1 MNVYAIIVAA
11 GRSER
16 CSGAVPKQF
25 RPVCGQPLLAWTI
38 RRFEKASGI
47 DKIVV
52 VVAEEN
58 LLYNNS
64 QVVDPYGFSKVIKI
78 VPGGETRAD
87 SVLKGLKSL
96 PVSTRL
102 VAIHDGAR
110 PIVTPDDIDR
120 VVTLA
125 QKERAAMLARPA
137 TDTVKRVRDGYI
149 LSTLERESLYY
160 AQTPQA
166 FQYDLI
172 LSAHEKRDEGNSI
185 TDDAILV
192 EAQGFKVRVVEPE
205 NSNMKVTTPDDL
217 VMVEAILKGET
228 CE

>member
-1 MNVYAIIVAA
+1 MSVYALIVAA

-16 CSGAVPKQF
+16 CAGAVPKQF

-38 RRFEKASGI
+38 SRFERAASI

-58 LLYNNS
+58 LLYTNS
-64 QVVDPYGFSKVIKI
+64 KVVDPYGFSKVIKI

-87 SVLKGLKSL
+87 SVLLGLKSL
-96 PVSTRL
+96 PLSTEIT
-102 VAIHDGAR
+102 AIHDGAR
-110 PIVTPDDIDR
+110 PLVTPSDIDK
-120 VVTLA
+120 VVTTA
-125 QKERAAMLARPA
+125 KTERAAMLARPA
-137 TDTVKRVRDGYI
+137 TDTVKRVKGGYI

-160 AQTPQA
+160 AQTPQV
-166 FQYDLI
+166 FQHDLI
-172 LSAHEKRDEGNSI
+172 LEAHDKRDEKSGI
-185 TDDAILV
+185 TDDAMLV
-192 EAQGFKVRVVEPE
+192 EAMGFKVRVVEPE